1 MKYQELKEQLN
12 DGSFDKVIKKL
23 YGSSEQ
29 IMSHQRKRYLEA
41 VMMLD
46 PRPLLQKWSG
56 TQCLNPHL

>member
-46 PRPLLQKWSG
+46 P
-56 TQCLNPHL
+56 

>member
-29 IMSHQRKRYLEA
+29 IMSHQRKRYLGA
-41 VMMLD
+41 LY
-46 PRPLLQKWSG
+46 
-56 TQCLNPHL
+56 PHPQETARSDARLE